1 MISTV
6 LNKENFENAYREV
19 ITITQNDGD
28 WNDKLKELFF
38 IVDEISF
45 NELENL
51 FKESQ
56 NEEEKEFYLSL
67 MNYQLQKNQ
76 RGVLNKR
83 GFIK

>member
-6 LNKENFENAYREV
+6 LNKGNFENDYREV